1 MFLASC
7 WSVSRKSFLPLIEI
21 TGKISPEATGV
32 PLELTEVTMI
42 KIAISIIEKA
52 NDFDGVLCGCDDY
65 PNPPI
70 DSSLS
75 VSFSLFFSSE
85 QQLSKFMKKMF
96 EKPPNSWESS

>member
-21 TGKISPEATGV
+21 TGKISPEATCV
-32 PLELTEVTMI
+32 PLDLTEVTMI

-65 PNPPI
+65 PHPPL
-70 DSSLS
+70 DSPFSI
-75 VSFSLFFSSE
+75 SFSLFFSSE
-85 QQLSKFMKKMF
+85 QQLSKFMEKMF
-96 EKPPNSWESS
+96 EKP

>member
-1 MFLASC
+1 MFFALC

-21 TGKISPEATGV
+21 TGKVSPETLFV
-32 PLELTEVTMI
+32 PLNIAEVIMI
-42 KIAISIIEKA
+42 NIAIGMIEKA

-96 EKPPNSWESS
+96 EKPPNS